1 MPRTRGRS
9 RKAERQLGELSDL
22 MREIRLE
29 TQQGRKEVRDL
40 QAQGAQAVTQLN
52 HILQLGKQEFG
63 EVKGDL
69 YDTNQALAGFK
80 TQLETLDSKINRV
93 LEQTSM
99 VQAAR
104 CRCRCMSLPVAARP
118 AASGG

>member
-1 MPRTRGRS
+1 MRGRS

-69 YDTNQALAGFK
+69 YDTNQALAGVK

-93 LEQTSM
+93 LDQTSM
-99 VQAAR
+99 VQ
-104 CRCRCMSLPVAARP
+104 VE
-118 AASGG
+118 